1 MDRDGLM
8 KYLKSIREKDAFY
21 EDGKVLSSMCSKP
34 DAVGVDAFNLFVDAN
49 LLDEDLFHNAKKLEG
64 KTIKRIGSLLS
75 AKKASGCMTSGST
88 EGNLTALWVARKI
101 RPGLSKVMIPE
112 SAHYSLAK
120 ITEIMGL
127 KPVHVPLD
135 GDMKADMDFI
145 RDNLDESCLACVL
158 TAGTTE
164 FGVVDPIKEAARI
177 CRKNGVFLHV
187 DAAYGGFI
195 IPFLRK
201 AGYLMPE
208 FDFKLKGVCSI
219 TSDPHKMGLAP
230 IPAGTVLFRDDFLGE
245 TTVKPEYLPNNTS
258 GFLGTKSA
266 GPAAASYALLEYY
279 GFEGYSEI
287 VVECMKTAELLFN
300 ELEGLEGVEPVMKP
314 VLPIVCFKLLSE
326 PESIHHLL
334 ESKGWRINFNRKTG
348 HFRVVVMPHVTREVV
363 RNFVSDLAGC
373 LS

>member
-1 MDRDGLM
+1 M
-8 KYLKSIREKDAFY
+8 KYLKSVREKDVFY

-49 LLDEDLFHNAKKLEG
+49 LLDEDLFHHAKKLEG
-64 KTIKRIGSLLS
+64 KTIKKIGSLLS
-75 AKKASGCMTSGST
+75 INNATGCMTSGST

-101 RPGLSKVMIPE
+101 KPELSKVMVPE

-120 ITEIMGL
+120 ITDIMGL
-127 KPVHVPLD
+127 STVHIPLD

-145 RDNLDESCLACVL
+145 RDNLDESYLACVL
-158 TAGTTE
+158 SAGTAE
-164 FGVVDPIKEAARI
+164 LGIIDPIKEVSSL
-177 CRKNGVFLHV
+177 CLEKCVFLHV

-201 AGYLMPE
+201 AGYSMPE

-230 IPAGTVLFRDDFLGE
+230 IPAGTILFRGDLLGE
-245 TTVKPEYLPNNTS
+245 TTLKPDYLPNNTE

-266 GPAAASYALLEYY
+266 GPAAAVYALLEYY
-279 GFEGYSEI
+279 GFTGYSKI
-287 VVECMKTAELLFN
+287 VVECMKNAELLFN
-300 ELEGLEGVEPVMKP
+300 ELEGLDGVDPVIKP
-314 VLPIVCFKLLSE
+314 LLPIVCFKLLRK

-334 ESKGWRINFNRKTG
+334 ESKGWRINLNKKTG
-348 HFRVVVMPHVTREVV
+348 HFRVVVMPHVTKEVV
-363 RNFVSDLAGC
+363 RNFVRDLAGC